1 MKPISRYQLLSILY
15 FIEHMSRFI
24 HYRSTMAWHDLEM
37 PIVDHLSLDPRNRN
51 NNVEFC
57 PSAERLA
64 AKGCKRYAR
73 KEVDRLRKAHKLSRR
88 TCGTTTNMGDAP
100 R

>member
-1 MKPISRYQLLSILY
+1 
-15 FIEHMSRFI
+15 
-24 HYRSTMAWHDLEM
+24 MAWHDFEM

-64 AKGCKRYAR
+64 AKGRERYAR
-73 KEVDRLRKAHKLSRR
+73 KQCIAFQKL
-88 TCGTTTNMGDAP
+88 TG
-100 R
+100 